1 MLDLHNIVA
10 IVEEHEIP
18 PYLIMNLD
26 QIPKKYLSVSH
37 HTMAQK
43 EAKSVSN
50 GGNTY
55 KRCMTMITGTFVITL
70 KGDFLPLQVIYGD
83 KITDV
88 YPDLNLLDLCH

>member
-1 MLDLHNIVA
+1 MA

-26 QIPKKYLSVSH
+26 QISKKYLSVSH

-43 EAKSVSN
+43 EAKSVS

-88 YPDLNLLDLCH
+88 YLDLNLLDLSH